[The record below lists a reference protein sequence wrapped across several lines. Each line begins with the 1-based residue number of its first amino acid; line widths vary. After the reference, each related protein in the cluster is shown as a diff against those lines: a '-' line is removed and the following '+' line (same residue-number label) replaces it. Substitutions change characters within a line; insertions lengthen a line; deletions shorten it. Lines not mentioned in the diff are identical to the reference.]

1 MNKYDLHL
9 KEKSRRRVDLVVPE
23 DSEADSIE
31 DDSNNAQ
38 TTHEQAIHDEKIQ
51 SAPSIVHVT
60 SVWPQVGGRS
70 VS

>member
-1 MNKYDLHL
+1 MNKYDFHL
-9 KEKSRRRVDLVVPE
+9 KEESRRRVDLVVPE

-31 DDSNNAQ
+31 DDSNNTQ

-51 SAPSIVHVT
+51 SAPSIVYVT
-60 SVWPQVGGRS
+60 FVGSQVGGRS